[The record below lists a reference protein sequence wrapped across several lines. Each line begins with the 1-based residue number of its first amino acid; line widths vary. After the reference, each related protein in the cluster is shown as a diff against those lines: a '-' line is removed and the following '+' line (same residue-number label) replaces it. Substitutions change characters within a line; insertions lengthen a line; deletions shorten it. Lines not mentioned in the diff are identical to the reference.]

1 MGALCTPPAND
12 VLKMCWWSSSR
23 NLDLFWGLDWLFPPR
38 PTASK
43 PKVYSYNAVI
53 SSCQNGS
60 QWQLAL
66 LFYEAMDGVS

>member
-1 MGALCTPPAND
+1 MCYRCAGGVHLEIWVCFG
-12 VLKMCWWSSSR
+12 VLTGSS
-23 NLDLFWGLDWLFPPR
+23 LPH
-38 PTASK
+38 PTAPK